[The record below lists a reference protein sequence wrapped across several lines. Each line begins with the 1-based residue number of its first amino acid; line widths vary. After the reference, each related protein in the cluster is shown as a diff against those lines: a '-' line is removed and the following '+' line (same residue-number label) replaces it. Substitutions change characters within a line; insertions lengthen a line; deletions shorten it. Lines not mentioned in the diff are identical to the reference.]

1 MKGQRRHELEKNEL
15 ADWLAKTFA
24 TIKPYQNA
32 ILGMVLL
39 VVVATVGYSWWV
51 RQSAGGRSA
60 GWDAFHETFGRLS
73 QGEAS
78 AADFDAI
85 ADQHPDTDVALWA
98 RVLAGDLHLAVGCNM
113 LFVNKGVAN
122 QELRDAEDDYLKV
135 LNAKRSGSEFRQRAT
150 FGLARARESQGN
162 LQKALEHYEEVRT
175 EWPDGAYA
183 EAAAARLEDLKR
195 PDTRLLYD
203 RFAKFDPK
211 PAPLLGPDIP
221 GKGPSFDPNTLR
233 EDEPLFKPKF
243 MDLQEKGTGEAKP
256 PDTSKTPPKPADTQ
270 PSSADAP
277 STEKKPA
284 GTEPSDTGATDAGA
298 TNAKAPDA
306 DKAATEK
313 ADAGKADAGKPE
325 QGKVDS
331 GKTDAGQPPPSDPAV
346 PVPEKND

>member
-24 TIKPYQNA
+24 VIKPYQNA
-32 ILGMVLL
+32 ILGVVLL
-39 VVVATVGYSWWV
+39 VVVATVGYSWWA
-51 RQSAGGRSA
+51 RQSAGGRAA
-60 GWDAFHETFGRLS
+60 GWDAFHEAFGRLS

-78 AADFDAI
+78 AADFDTI
-85 ADQHPDTDVALWA
+85 ADRHPDTDVALWA

-135 LNAKRSGSEFRQRAT
+135 LGAKRSGSEFRQRAT

-162 LQKALEHYEEVRT
+162 LQKAMEHYEEVRT
-175 EWPDGAYA
+175 DWPDGAYA

-195 PDTRLLYD
+195 SDTRLLYD

-233 EDEPLFKPKF
+233 EDEPLFKPI
-243 MDLQEKGTGEAKP
+243 MDLQEKGTGDAKP

-270 PSSADAP
+270 PNSADTPPA
-277 STEKKPA
+277 EKKPA
-284 GTEPSDTGATDAGA
+284 GAEPSDSGASDAGA
-298 TNAKAPDA
+298 TNAKAPDG
-306 DKAATEK
+306 DKAAPGKPDAEK
-313 ADAGKADAGKPE
+313 AAA
-325 QGKVDS
+325 
-331 GKTDAGQPPPSDPAV
+331 GKTDQDKVDLGKTDTGQPAPPGPAV
-346 PVPEKND
+346 PAPEKND